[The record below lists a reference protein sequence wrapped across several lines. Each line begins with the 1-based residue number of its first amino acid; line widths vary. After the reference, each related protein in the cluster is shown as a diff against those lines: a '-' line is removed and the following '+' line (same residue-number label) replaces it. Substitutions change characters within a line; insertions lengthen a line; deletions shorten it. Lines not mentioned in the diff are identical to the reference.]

1 MGFPDCAVVRS
12 GDQYIMG
19 AAVKQTLMLITQGF
33 CRPARRVAPR
43 DSSTAIQRAPSANP
57 TGKST
62 MTARSIVF
70 VAALVCLLSSLI
82 GKATAEEQTP
92 EQRRMLVEGAHLW
105 SIYCNQCHNARPG
118 SQFSPAQ
125 WDAITMHMKTLSN
138 MPAKDMRAI
147 KEFLKLH

>member
-1 MGFPDCAVVRS
+1 MNIRTVLATAL
-12 GDQYIMG
+12 II
-19 AAVKQTLMLITQGF
+19 AAVWLSDVISGV
-33 CRPARRVAPR
+33 AR
-43 DSSTAIQRAPSANP
+43 
-57 TGKST
+57 
-62 MTARSIVF
+62 
-70 VAALVCLLSSLI
+70 
-82 GKATAEEQTP
+82 AENQTP
-92 EQRRMLVEGAHLW
+92 EQRHMLIEGAQLW

>member
-1 MGFPDCAVVRS
+1 MKF
-12 GDQYIMG
+12 
-19 AAVKQTLMLITQGF
+19 QTLLAAIAIALAMF
-33 CRPARRVAPR
+33 
-43 DSSTAIQRAPSANP
+43 TALTSEL
-57 TGKST
+57 
-62 MTARSIVF
+62 TA
-70 VAALVCLLSSLI
+70 
-82 GKATAEEQTP
+82 AETQTP
-92 EQRRMLVEGAHLW
+92 EQRHMLIEGAQLW

>member
-1 MGFPDCAVVRS
+1 MN
-12 GDQYIMG
+12 I
-19 AAVKQTLMLITQGF
+19 
-33 CRPARRVAPR
+33 
-43 DSSTAIQRAPSANP
+43 
-57 TGKST
+57 
-62 MTARSIVF
+62 RSIVF
-70 VAALVCLLSSLI
+70 GAVLVCVVAGLVQ
-82 GKATAEEQTP
+82 KAAAEEQSR
-92 EQRRMLVEGAHLW
+92 EQRRMLIEGAHLW

>member
-1 MGFPDCAVVRS
+1 MNTKSILIAGVLSTVCVSLATVR
-12 GDQYIMG
+12 
-19 AAVKQTLMLITQGF
+19 
-33 CRPARRVAPR
+33 
-43 DSSTAIQRAPSANP
+43 
-57 TGKST
+57 
-62 MTARSIVF
+62 TARP
-70 VAALVCLLSSLI
+70 
-82 GKATAEEQTP
+82 EETP
-92 EQRRMLVEGAHLW
+92 EQRNTLIEGAHLW

>member
-1 MGFPDCAVVRS
+1 MHVRS
-12 GDQYIMG
+12 VIIVAFSALMAINSSIPR
-19 AAVKQTLMLITQGF
+19 AA
-33 CRPARRVAPR
+33 PE
-43 DSSTAIQRAPSANP
+43 D
-57 TGKST
+57 
-62 MTARSIVF
+62 
-70 VAALVCLLSSLI
+70 
-82 GKATAEEQTP
+82 QTP
-92 EQRRMLVEGAHLW
+92 EQRQQLIEGAHLW